1 MQELGT
7 IVTTVVDKI
16 TLNIVRLHGLG
27 IRNIIVSNLAVMA
40 CSPYITVASNYST
53 CSRNT
58 TLLNETMQHNGLLEK
73 RVRLLKHSL
82 HGSHLVIVNQ
92 TKAFEFM
99 FEHGHKYGE
108 RSNYLISISA
118 AQFHHC
124 HIFISHHNTSSL

>member
-40 CSPYITVASNYST
+40 CSPYITVASNYSA
-53 CSRNT
+53 CSRNA
-58 TLLNETMQHNGLLEK
+58 TLLNETMQHNVLLEK
-73 RVRLLKHSL
+73 RVQLLKHNL

-108 RSNYLISISA
+108 RDQPIYLVSQSFCCPIP
-118 AQFHHC
+118 F
-124 HIFISHHNTSSL
+124 

>member
-1 MQELGT
+1 VQALGT

-16 TLNIVRLHGLG
+16 ALNIVRLYGLG
-27 IRNIIVSNLAVMA
+27 IRNIIVSNLAVMS
-40 CSPYITVASNYST
+40 CSPYITVASNYSV

-58 TLLNETMQHNGLLEK
+58 TLLNETMQHNMLLEK
-73 RVRLLKHSL
+73 RVQLLKHNL

-108 RSNYLISISA
+108 RDQTLPSQSVFLLPNSI
-118 AQFHHC
+118 
-124 HIFISHHNTSSL
+124 LDY